1 MKIEKKNRIAWVDR
15 ARSVAVLCVILC
27 HATERSFFF
36 AGKDI
41 LEQPIVMQT
50 LGFFLF
56 TIGRLG
62 VPIFLFIS
70 GFLLLQR
77 TYEGE
82 MSFRFWRHN
91 FLPLLGVTE
100 CWIIIYNLFLI
111 WYEQRQISLVGL
123 VKNMLFLENVGLPHF
138 WYLPM
143 ILGIYLVLPLLSV
156 ALNHLNNKA
165 VLLPFI
171 LIAIYSFGCSTL
183 NVFLNAKGV
192 TALNNPLSTNFGQ
205 GVFVCYLICGY
216 LVYKKVFDGIKKN
229 HLIILMIFLLGATTL
244 MQVWLSRTGYRYY
257 VWYDSL
263 PLGLLALCLFL
274 FMYKED
280 KGMGDGRSL
289 SISSFGIYLIHIPI
303 MEVINRYLSLEVFTG
318 FVRTVILFVA
328 TLILSWGTVKIVSKN
343 PKLGKFLF
351 LIK

>member
-143 ILGIYLVLPLLSV
+143 ILGIYL
-156 ALNHLNNKA
+156 
-165 VLLPFI
+165 
-171 LIAIYSFGCSTL
+171 
-183 NVFLNAKGV
+183 
-192 TALNNPLSTNFGQ
+192 
-205 GVFVCYLICGY
+205 
-216 LVYKKVFDGIKKN
+216 
-229 HLIILMIFLLGATTL
+229 
-244 MQVWLSRTGYRYY
+244 
-257 VWYDSL
+257 
-263 PLGLLALCLFL
+263 
-274 FMYKED
+274 
-280 KGMGDGRSL
+280 
-289 SISSFGIYLIHIPI
+289 IHIPI